1 MSDLLQSCI
10 VELQKEPS
18 LRNNDLIITYLK
30 TLPSF
35 IQMLKQDIEK
45 FPDLLTKVAQ
55 LLTFTSCPKD
65 SLIIKNGEKGNDF
78 YIVLSGLIQVFSP
91 KPTTYAL
98 TEEEYLFHLFKLR
111 DNRELELLKECIRL
125 NNCVYPIGEDN
136 FDTLVKNIVHQK
148 GRGQMYQDYPRIIN
162 RAKETLAKLNHSDK
176 DKENLIGK
184 LTVEQYIDMNKVEL
198 YVNNYSDDA
207 KQRKNVVIPQYEI
220 VNKIE
225 TGQIFGDVALEN
237 PNSKRTAT
245 LISIDHCYFGV
256 LNKSEY
262 IMYIKGVNDKNK
274 KKFFNVIYSYNVF
287 QLLSKYTFEKKYYNF
302 FKFRKCERGEM
313 LLKENEKCENV
324 FFLLNGK
331 FEISTCRN
339 IIDVNKLLIQYK
351 QRLSKLCHSNGINES
366 NVYTN
371 YNNEVKQNEDLI
383 INHKFKTK
391 KQNEMIFTK
400 QIIRLGTANNREIIG
415 LYDYINIGDNN
426 EHKGLINCKCLSNN
440 CEMYFIPIDI
450 YYKVYD
456 VEESVKELTNGI
468 CIKKLKVMIDKLNEY
483 KERMF
488 MLMNKHEEEKAMFHY
503 NLSLLNQN
511 KFNKRNRLYE
521 LENNSVF
528 AFNNND
534 NNSSNNIHTYIK
546 NSNSNN
552 NIQHRSGHGSANK
565 RIRIKKDNLSV
576 NISKININNIVSMR
590 RNESERINNKKKRII
605 YNVKDYYS
613 LSNKSNE
620 KYLQKIKRDILHKN
634 LYENVLDS
642 YIKPMPLVSLPRI
655 VDIRNRY
662 RSINTDNCNDEIK
675 YLYRKK
681 KAVEVSPEFD
691 ECKTESNKMN
701 LVDCLIMDRF
711 NSCYNIALNNINNHN
726 KNNN

>member
-10 VELQKEPS
+10 IELQKQPS
-18 LRNNDLIITYLK
+18 LRNNDVIITYLK

-45 FPDLLTKVAQ
+45 FPDLLTKIAQ
-55 LLTFTSCPKD
+55 LLTFTSFPKD

-78 YIVLSGLIQVFSP
+78 YIVLSGLIQVFSS

-111 DNRELELLKECIRL
+111 DNREHELLKECIRL

-136 FDTLVKNIVHQK
+136 FDTLVKNIVYQQ
-148 GRGQMYQDYPRIIN
+148 GRGQMYQDYPRIIS

-176 DKENLIGK
+176 DKDSLIGN
-184 LTVEQYIDMNKVEL
+184 LTTEQYINQTKVEL

-207 KQRKNVVIPQYEI
+207 KQRKNVIIPQYES

-225 TGQIFGDVALEN
+225 TGQTFGDIALEN
-237 PNSKRTAT
+237 PNNKRTAT
-245 LISIDHCYFGV
+245 LVSIDQCYFGV

-287 QLLSKYTFEKKYYNF
+287 QLISKYTFEKKYFNF

-313 LLKENEKCENV
+313 LLKENDKCENV

-331 FEISTCRN
+331 YEISTYRN

-351 QRLSKLCHSNGINES
+351 QTLSTLCNSNGINES
-366 NVYTN
+366 NSYTN
-371 YNNEVKQNEDLI
+371 FNNEIKQNEDLI

-415 LYDYINIGDNN
+415 LYDYINIGDR

-440 CEMYFIPIDI
+440 CEMYFIPMNI

-456 VEESVKELTNGI
+456 VEESVKELTNEL

-503 NLSLLNQN
+503 NLSLLNQK

-528 AFNNND
+528 GFNNEH
-534 NNSSNNIHTYIK
+534 NSSNNIHAYIK
-546 NSNSNN
+546 NNNSNN
-552 NIQHRSGHGSANK
+552 NIQNRSGQGSAKK
-565 RIRIKKDNLSV
+565 RIRIRKDNLSV
-576 NISKININNIVSMR
+576 NISKTKVNNIMK
-590 RNESERINNKKKRII
+590 RNESERINNKKKRVV
-605 YNVKDYYS
+605 YNVKDYYY

-620 KYLQKIKRDILHKN
+620 
-634 LYENVLDS
+634 
-642 YIKPMPLVSLPRI
+642 
-655 VDIRNRY
+655 RY
-662 RSINTDNCNDEIK
+662 
-675 YLYRKK
+675 
-681 KAVEVSPEFD
+681 
-691 ECKTESNKMN
+691 
-701 LVDCLIMDRF
+701 
-711 NSCYNIALNNINNHN
+711 
-726 KNNN
+726 